1 MKIYTKTGDTGDTSL
16 FGGER
21 VSKHVLR
28 VEAYGTIDE
37 LNATLGVAAADD
49 LPTDVGQIVLDIQRE
64 LFSLGADIATPPHIE
79 KPAVR
84 RMVPGDAE
92 HLEKAI
98 DTFDA
103 QLEPLRN
110 FILPGGSSAAAKLHV
125 SRTVCRRAER
135 AVVRLAH
142 ADEVGAGC
150 IVYLNRLS
158 DLLFVLARY
167 VNAVKKVPDVK
178 WTP

>member
-37 LNATLGVAAADD
+37 LNATLGMVASDELPADVRGVI
-49 LPTDVGQIVLDIQRE
+49 LEIQKE
-64 LFSLGADIATPPHIE
+64 LFALGADIATPPAVDA
-79 KPAVR
+79 PAVR
-84 RMVPGDAE
+84 RMQSADAG

-98 DTFDA
+98 DLYDGR
-103 QLEPLRN
+103 LEPLRN
-110 FILPGGSSAAAKLHV
+110 FILPGGTQAAAKIHV

-142 ADEVGAGC
+142 ADEVGQGC

-167 VNAVKKVPDVK
+167 ANAAGNVPDVIWK
-178 WTP
+178 P